1 MQHPSANVGAKLRQI
16 RKAAKFT
23 LKDVS
28 DASGLSVSQLSKLE
42 NGKARIT
49 IDTAV
54 QISAILKVP
63 ATQLLGVPEARAQG
77 RRSVTRAGHG
87 VRHPVNGMEFEVL
100 GNDFKDKR
108 NLNWRVTITARN
120 FEESGGWRKHGGEE
134 FLYVI
139 SGELSL
145 LTQLYDPLIL
155 RAGDSVVFDADTE
168 HTYVSVSDEPTVL
181 IMTNSVSF

>member
-1 MQHPSANVGAKLRQI
+1 
-16 RKAAKFT
+16 
-23 LKDVS
+23 VS

-49 IDTAV
+49 IDTAI

-63 ATQLLGVPEARAQG
+63 ATQLLGAPEKRPQG

-87 VRHPVNGMEFEVL
+87 VRHPVDGMEFEVL

-108 NLNWRVTITARN
+108 NLNWRVTVTARSL
-120 FEESGGWRKHGGEE
+120 EESGGWRKHGGEE
-134 FLYVI
+134 FLHVI
-139 SGELSL
+139 SGELAL

-155 RAGDSVVFDADTE
+155 RVGDSVVFDADTE
-168 HTYVSVSDEPTVL
+168 HTYVSCLDEPAVL
-181 IMTNSVSF
+181 IMTNSVPF